1 MLCLYDNVGKMSFSP
16 LINGENISMSKT
28 KTEKHSKDEKV
39 MDEDSKFDLIPVAGN
54 RYIHPL
60 SLFETKNLDKW
71 EEAYDKTMDKKYKKG
86 TRNYS
91 KKIDVPPLENV
102 DEAPIYLIPRE
113 RGGPSYK
120 EVDLVGVD
128 ASKVRFCPI
137 SKGFSMQDVSS
148 FTLGPIPGHG
158 LCLVNSAYSKSIC
171 IMHIVGGGK
180 CDLTRKNFWKPGK
193 PIRRIELQTRIAD
206 QTLLASLNVTN
217 SDSMIVDGKEWIIED
232 WLRAHEDEW
241 LFEWTKWSR
250 SVALCSMGDF
260 HWTDSSPTVAYRY
273 KKRYLGFVDWKKK
286 CYIKPSMKL
295 LKKCK
300 TYKFLKQMFRDKI
313 PLGLVHPKAKTGQ
326 TELPVTREY
335 LREVFDC
342 ENRMC
347 CQPLV
352 VAAKLLRVKL

>member
-1 MLCLYDNVGKMSFSP
+1 MNFSSSIDDEI
-16 LINGENISMSKT
+16 INMAESKT
-28 KTEKHSKDEKV
+28 ERCSKNEEELQDKKE
-39 MDEDSKFDLIPVAGN
+39 SDLIPVSGN
-54 RYIHPL
+54 RNIHTL
-60 SLFETKNLDKW
+60 SLFETNDEDKW
-71 EEAYDKTMDKKYKKG
+71 NEAYEKTMDKKYKKG

-91 KKIDVPPLENV
+91 KKIDVPSLENV

-120 EVDLVGVD
+120 DVDLVGVD
-128 ASKVRFCPI
+128 VSQVRFCPI
-137 SKGFSMQDVSS
+137 SKGFPMQDVSS

-171 IMHIVGGGK
+171 VMHIVGGGK
-180 CDLTRKNFWKPGK
+180 CDLSRKNFWKPGK
-193 PIRRIELQTRIAD
+193 PTRNIELRTRVAD
-206 QTLLASLNVTN
+206 QTLLASLNITN
-217 SDSMIVDGKEWIIED
+217 SETMIVNGKEWIIED

-241 LFEWTKWSR
+241 LSEWTKWSR

-260 HWTDSSPTVAYRY
+260 HWTDTSPTISYRY

-295 LKKCK
+295 LKKCE
-300 TYKFLKQMFRDKI
+300 TYKFLKQMFKNKI

-352 VAAKLLRVKL
+352 VAAKLLGVKPYIK